1 MTESLAAPHSAHG
14 PNMAKSLPST
24 TRQGPELDL
33 SLYLVTG
40 RDLLPHGKSYL
51 ASLEEALRGG
61 VTVVQVR
68 EKSVD
73 TAEFLEIARDTVS
86 LCAGYNVP
94 VIINDRVDIA
104 LASGAAGV
112 HLGQTDMPFAIAR
125 KLLPPSAIVGVSCTT
140 PEHARKAIEDGA
152 DYVGLGAV
160 YATNTKDV
168 SAPGRVCG
176 IAGVRA
182 MLGVL
187 EETGV
192 KAVAI
197 GGIKSTNLLRT
208 LHGCASPTGHAL
220 DGVAVVS
227 DIVASS
233 EPQAAAR
240 RLAQMFRAWAAAA
253 SRGPTAFLI
262 TPGQKAHYTPEAI
275 AAAAAALLD
284 GVRRVRPLVHQI
296 TNNVVKTQSAN
307 VTLALGGSPIMAEA
321 EAEQADL
328 ARMPGG
334 LLINFGTVGAL
345 DGMLAAGSHAN
356 QNGKPVVF
364 DPVGVGATS
373 FRRTTAAKLLD
384 AWQPTVIKGNAAEI
398 SALAGSNEVK
408 AQGVDSLGG
417 FANASGIVR
426 SLARDHR
433 CIVLLSGPTDYLSDG
448 STVIR
453 MSNGHEL
460 LGQITGAGCVLGTA
474 ISTFCGAASMIA
486 SGTSEG
492 VLVQGDMLLATAAGT
507 LALTIA
513 AQRAA
518 SRAEVRGPGTFLPAL
533 IDELG
538 MLTPEIVLRMAK
550 VEVELE

>member
-1 MTESLAAPHSAHG
+1 MSESESSRASRSLG
-14 PNMAKSLPST
+14 P
-24 TRQGPELDL
+24 GFDL

-125 KLLPPSAIVGVSCTT
+125 KLLPPSAIVGVSCAT
-140 PEHARKAIEDGA
+140 PEQARKAVEDGA

-160 YATNTKDV
+160 YATSTKDV
-168 SAPGRVCG
+168 RVCG

-187 EETGV
+187 EGTSI

-208 LHGCASPTGHAL
+208 LHGCASPTGHTL

-227 DIVASS
+227 DIVASP

-240 RLAQMFRAWAAAA
+240 RLVQTFRAWAAAA
-253 SRGPTAFLI
+253 SRGPTAFLV
-262 TPGQKAHYTPEAI
+262 TPEQKAQYTPEAI
-275 AAAAAALLD
+275 AAAAAALVD
-284 GVRRVRPLVHQI
+284 TVRRVRPLVHQI

-321 EAEQADL
+321 EVEQADL

-334 LLINFGTVGAL
+334 LLINFGTIDAL

-373 FRRTTAAKLLD
+373 FRRATAAKLLD

-398 SALAGSNEVK
+398 GALAASNEVK
-408 AQGVDSLGG
+408 AQGVDSIGG
-417 FANASGIVR
+417 FANASGVVR
-426 SLARDHR
+426 SLARNHR
-433 CIVLLSGPTDYLSDG
+433 CIVLLSGPIDYLSDG

-460 LGQITGAGCVLGTA
+460 LGQITGAGCVLGTT
-474 ISTFCGAASMIA
+474 ISTFCGAASMAA
-486 SGTSEG
+486 SAISKGA
-492 VLVQGDMLLATAAGT
+492 LVQGDMLLATAAGT

-518 SRAEVRGPGTFLPAL
+518 SREEVRGPGTFLPAL
-533 IDELG
+533 IDELAV
-538 MLTPEIVLRMAK
+538 LTPEIILKMAK
-550 VEVELE
+550 IEVELE

>member
-1 MTESLAAPHSAHG
+1 
-14 PNMAKSLPST
+14 MADLVPST
-24 TRQGPELDL
+24 AHQPSHVARSLGSFDL

-40 RDLLPHGKSYL
+40 RDLLPDGKSYL
-51 ASLEEALRGG
+51 VFLEEALRGG
-61 VTVVQVR
+61 VTIVQVR

-125 KLLPPSAIVGVSCTT
+125 KLLPPSAIIGVSCTT
-140 PEHARKAIEDGA
+140 PEHVRKAIEDGA

-160 YATNTKDV
+160 YATSTKDV

-182 MLGVL
+182 MLSVL
-187 EETGV
+187 EGTGV

-227 DIVASS
+227 DIVVSP

-240 RLAQMFRAWAAAA
+240 RLAQTFCAWAAAA
-253 SRGPTAFLI
+253 SRGPISF
-262 TPGQKAHYTPEAI
+262 PVTPEHKKFYTVEGFAFV
-275 AAAAAALLD
+275 AAALVNT
-284 GVRRVRPLVHQI
+284 VRRVRPLVHQI

-334 LLINFGTVGAL
+334 LLINFGTVDAL

-373 FRRTTAAKLLD
+373 FRRATAAKLLD

-398 SALAGSNEVK
+398 GALADSNEVK
-408 AQGVDSLGG
+408 AQGVDSVGG
-417 FANASGIVR
+417 FVNASNVVR
-426 SLARDHR
+426 SLARKHR

-453 MSNGHEL
+453 LSNGHEL
-460 LGQITGAGCVLGTA
+460 LGQITGAGCVLGTTIA
-474 ISTFCGAASMIA
+474 TFCGAASMAA

-492 VLVQGDMLLATAAGT
+492 VLTKGDMLFATVAGT

-513 AQRAA
+513 AERAA
-518 SRAEVRGPGTFLPAL
+518 RREEVRGPGTFLPAL
-533 IDELG
+533 IDELSV
-538 MLTPEIVLRMAK
+538 LTPEIVMGMAK
-550 VEVELE
+550 IEVELE